1 MDRQAVTGAVISTDP
16 QFRAVFHGNGDRAK
30 IPVELTFEILVPFVE
45 ISHGHLEELKV
56 VGPDMVFLDLEEDP
70 ILGCKLAQFLS
81 EATPSVRIIAAGTDK
96 SPEFLMQ
103 VMQSGISEYLPK
115 PVSEEVMGAA
125 IDRVRRKIGTRSAG
139 TATVMPAG
147 AARREPGKLMAFFSA
162 KGGSGATTVATNVAV
177 QIHRMTGKKTVLVDL
192 DLELGEIALFLGVE
206 PRFSFVDLSRNFHRM
221 DSNLLA
227 SFIECHDSGIHV
239 LSAPYQPER
248 ADIVTADQTKQIL
261 QFLKQHYQFVIVDL
275 SNSFTVRTVA
285 TFEKA
290 DEIYLVANVDL
301 PSLRNIQRC
310 QHLMTRMVGEAK
322 DLRLIVNRY
331 QAENEITLEDVERAL
346 GLEVYWAL
354 PNDYESII
362 YSINSGRPVI
372 LDESCAYTQEL
383 QSLAAK
389 ITGVPAASARN
400 KGWFSRAIVDPL
412 RNMMGAES
420 RKKQDPLMLPPAVVG
435 GEHA

>member
-1 MDRQAVTGAVISTDP
+1 MDRQAITGAVISTDP
-16 QFRAVFHGNGDRAK
+16 QFRAVFHANGDGGHL
-30 IPVELTFEILVPFVE
+30 PVELTFEILVPFVE

-70 ILGCKLAQFLS
+70 LLGCKLAQFLS
-81 EATPSVRIIAAGTDK
+81 EATPHVRIIAAGTDK
-96 SPEFLMQ
+96 SPDFLMQ

-115 PVSEEVMGAA
+115 PVTSEAMLSA
-125 IDRVRRKIGTRSAG
+125 IGRVRRKIGTRSTGAAASPG
-139 TATVMPAG
+139 G
-147 AARREPGKLMAFFSA
+147 AARREPGKIMAFYSA
-162 KGGSGATTVATNVAV
+162 KGGSGATTVATNVAIQV
-177 QIHRMTGKKTVLVDL
+177 HRMTGKRTVLVDL

-227 SFIECHDSGIHV
+227 SFIECHESGIHV

-248 ADIVTADQTKQIL
+248 ADVVTADQTKQIL
-261 QFLKQHYQFVIVDL
+261 QFLKQHYQYVVVDL

-310 QHLMTRMVGEAK
+310 QHLMTRLVPGER
-322 DLRLIVNRY
+322 DLRLVVNRY
-331 QAENEITLEDVERAL
+331 QAESEITLDDVERAL
-346 GLEVYWAL
+346 GLDVYWAL
-354 PNDYESII
+354 PNDYESVI
-362 YSINSGRPVI
+362 YSINSGRPVV
-372 LDESCAYTQEL
+372 LDESCTYTLEL
-383 QSLAAK
+383 QALAAK
-389 ITGVPAASARN
+389 ITGMPASSARR

-412 RNMMGAES
+412 KSMMGGEA
-420 RKKQDPLMLPPAVVG
+420 RRDKDPLMLPPAVVG

>member
-1 MDRQAVTGAVISTDP
+1 VDRQAITGAVISTDP
-16 QFRAVFHGNGDRAK
+16 QFRAVFHPNGDGHPS
-30 IPVELTFEILVPFVE
+30 PVEVSFEILVPFVE

-56 VGPDMVFLDLEEDP
+56 VCPDMVFLDLEEDP
-70 ILGCKLAQFLS
+70 LLGCKLAQFLS
-81 EATPSVRIIAAGTDK
+81 EATPQVRIIAAGTDK
-96 SPEFLMQ
+96 SPDFLMQ

-115 PVSEEVMGAA
+115 PVTAEAMTSA
-125 IDRVRRKIGTRSAG
+125 IERVRRKIGTRATGAAASPAG
-139 TATVMPAG
+139 T
-147 AARREPGKLMAFFSA
+147 ARREPGKLMAFFSA
-162 KGGSGATTVATNVAV
+162 KGGSGATTVATNVAIQV
-177 QIHRMTGKKTVLVDL
+177 HRMTGKRTVLVDL

-227 SFIECHDSGIHV
+227 SFIECHESGIHV

-248 ADIVTADQTKQIL
+248 ADVVTADQTKQIL
-261 QFLKQHYQFVIVDL
+261 QFLKQHYQYVVVDL

-310 QHLMTRMVGEAK
+310 QHLMTRLVPGER
-322 DLRLIVNRY
+322 DLRLVVNRY
-331 QAENEITLEDVERAL
+331 QAESEITLDDVERAL

-354 PNDYESII
+354 PNDYESVI

-372 LDESCAYTQEL
+372 LDESCTYTLEL

-389 ITGVPAASARN
+389 ITGMPATSARR

-412 RNMMGAES
+412 KNMMGGES
-420 RKKQDPLMLPPAVVG
+420 RREKDPLMLPPAVVG

>member
-1 MDRQAVTGAVISTDP
+1 MDRQAITGAVISTDP
-16 QFRAVFHGNGDRAK
+16 QFRAVFHANGDVGK
-30 IPVELTFEILVPFVE
+30 LPVELSFEILVPFVE

-56 VGPDMVFLDLEEDP
+56 VGPDMIFLDLEEDP
-70 ILGCKLAQFLS
+70 LLGCKLAQFLS
-81 EATPSVRIIAAGTDK
+81 EATPHVRIIGAGTDK

-115 PVSEEVMGAA
+115 PVTEEVMGAA
-125 IDRVRRKIGTRSAG
+125 IDRVRRKIGTRSTGTASAMPAG
-139 TATVMPAG
+139 TAS
-147 AARREPGKLMAFFSA
+147 REPGKLMAFFSA
-162 KGGSGATTVATNVAV
+162 KGGSGATTVATNMAV
-177 QIHRMTGKKTVLVDL
+177 QIHRMTGKRTVLVDL
-192 DLELGEIALFLGVE
+192 DLELGEIALFLGIE

-221 DSNLLA
+221 DSNLLT
-227 SFIECHDSGIHV
+227 SFIECHESGIHV

-261 QFLKQHYQFVIVDL
+261 QFLKQHYQYVIVDL

-310 QHLMTRMVGEAK
+310 QHLMTRLVGETR
-322 DLRLIVNRY
+322 DLRLVINRF
-331 QAENEITLEDVERAL
+331 QAENEITLDDVERAL
-346 GLEVYWAL
+346 NLEVYWAL

-372 LDESCAYTQEL
+372 LDESCTYTQEL
-383 QSLAAK
+383 QALAAK
-389 ITGVPAASARN
+389 ITGMPAMSARR
-400 KGWFSRAIVDPL
+400 KGWFARAVVDPL

-420 RKKQDPLMLPPAVVG
+420 RKQQDPLMLPPAVVG